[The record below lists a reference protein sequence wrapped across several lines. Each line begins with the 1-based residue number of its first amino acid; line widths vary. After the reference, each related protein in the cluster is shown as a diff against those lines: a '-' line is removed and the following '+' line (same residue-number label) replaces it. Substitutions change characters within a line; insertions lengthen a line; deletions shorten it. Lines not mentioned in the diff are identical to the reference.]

1 MLCKNEI
8 TKKITENYSLSSKKG
23 CKTFRSKNL
32 SKGNQE
38 DLPKGTVYEEDGR
51 LFVKT

>member
-23 CKTFRSKNL
+23 CKTFRSKDL
-32 SKGNQE
+32 SKG
-38 DLPKGTVYEEDGR
+38 KFKKVIF
-51 LFVKT
+51 FVIICEV